1 MLGENCI
8 SEIKVFQC
16 CAQHIGTNITVMVDT
31 KNNTIA
37 CVDLALDVSYQVGK
51 KLQSRIRIRQTLF
64 KEVSAVLILDRAW
77 VSRVLD
83 GTVRR
88 ISTHAGIALASEPGE
103 APSTQ
108 TSWITAMADL
118 MGSE

>member
-8 SEIKVFQC
+8 SEIKVFKC
-16 CAQHIGTNITVMVDT
+16 CAQHIGTNIPVVVDT

-37 CVDLALDVSYQVGK
+37 CIDLALDISYQVGK

-64 KEVSAVLILDRAW
+64 KEVSAVLIPDRAW

-83 GTVRR
+83 GTVCR
-88 ISTHAGIALASEPGE
+88 ISTHAGIALASETGE

-118 MGSE
+118 VGSE